1 MPLAAGD
8 PIEHGRRTTAGALAK
23 IPPERRSRRSAIAA
37 NVLWAGTPDRAARTA
52 PGRRA
57 FLDKFQAEVD
67 AKYPDVAPEIRARMA
82 TNALKAHMQRMAYNR
97 EKARAARKAGGGD
110 G

>member
-1 MPLAAGD
+1 MTPA
-8 PIEHGRRTTAGALAK
+8 EHGRRSSAGALAK
-23 IPPERRSRRSAIAA
+23 IPPERRQRRASLAA
-37 NVLWAGTPDRAARTA
+37 NVQWAGEPDRTARTA

-57 FLDKFQAEVD
+57 FLDRFQAEID
-67 AKYPDVAPEIRARMA
+67 AKHPDVDPKTRAKMA
-82 TNALKAHMQRMAYNR
+82 NNALRAYMQRLAYNR